1 MCSCTAVVLHDL
13 KCLSSRVGRDG
24 LIRIKDW
31 VAFAKDVGVPGRA
44 QSNYSSSRDK
54 QGFGESCNQNSRDCD
69 LIPQLK
75 EDGRVELEIRGQ
87 GTLAQDNKLRIFT
100 PNLFDL
106 LGDSIQTHEESY
118 NKVFQTRLLYRLWCQ
133 LQ

>member
-1 MCSCTAVVLHDL
+1 MCSCPAVVLHDL

-24 LIRIKDW
+24 LIRIKDG
-31 VAFAKDVGVPGRA
+31 VTFTKDVGVPGRA

-87 GTLAQDNKLRIFT
+87 GTL
-100 PNLFDL
+100 PNHYELWISPPDLVDL

-118 NKVFQTRLLYRLWCQ
+118 NKVFQTMF
-133 LQ
+133 